1 MQESCKASE
10 ERKEDRFQR
19 LRRWFSNA
27 LLEEAFLYENSAI
40 IIFTNFNL
48 LLQKDDP
55 TLHVLKLVIECLSR
69 KLVRQIIKT
78 AQNSSRFDIDIDH
91 LP

>member
-19 LRRWFSNA
+19 LQRWLSNA
-27 LLEEAFLYENSAI
+27 LLEEALLHENSAV

-69 KLVRQIIKT
+69 KLVRQIIKI

>member
-10 ERKEDRFQR
+10 ERKEDGFQK
-19 LRRWFSNA
+19 LWRWLSNA
-27 LLEEAFLYENSAI
+27 PLEETLLYENSAV

-48 LLQKDDP
+48 LLQKNNP

-78 AQNSSRFDIDIDH
+78 QLRILVDLILI
-91 LP
+91 